1 MEYNTDHFLSMLAK
15 MNISLSDKQ
24 LQQFM
29 TYYEMLIEK
38 NKVMNLT
45 AITEY
50 DEVILKHFL
59 DSLSIVKAGCFDQ
72 KNDNCPFGS

>member
-38 NKVMNLT
+38 
-45 AITEY
+45 IS
-50 DEVILKHFL
+50 DESDCHYRF
-59 DSLSIVKAGCFDQ
+59 
-72 KNDNCPFGS
+72 

>member
-29 TYYEMLIEK
+29 TYYEIKRKQVMYNEK
-38 NKVMNLT
+38 
-45 AITEY
+45 A
-50 DEVILKHFL
+50 
-59 DSLSIVKAGCFDQ
+59 
-72 KNDNCPFGS
+72 

>member
-29 TYYEMLIEK
+29 TILSQRK
-38 NKVMNLT
+38 TANLT
-45 AITEY
+45 A
-50 DEVILKHFL
+50 
-59 DSLSIVKAGCFDQ
+59 
-72 KNDNCPFGS
+72 

>member
-29 TYYEMLIEK
+29 TYYQSQGIQP
-38 NKVMNLT
+38 VQ
-45 AITEY
+45 
-50 DEVILKHFL
+50 ILYPPRFY
-59 DSLSIVKAGCFDQ
+59 AQQ
-72 KNDNCPFGS
+72 KS